1 MPRNYEYKEVDIQ
14 DLLLDEENPRFAS
27 SILVQESASQIGQD
41 IIVEHLLRYSNV
53 IELANR
59 INDVGELHGSEIIT
73 CIQKGSKYV
82 VLEGNRRT
90 CACKLLLDRTLIPE
104 QYKSKIK
111 FITERTKANITKVMV
126 TIYPDR
132 ESVQPYLSDRHITGV
147 KKWSALEKNNYYM
160 NLFYQYKDVKEV
172 KKHTSDSITVVTK
185 SIIKHQFFMDV
196 FDVLKSKYQDLEI
209 EKIDY
214 LPMVD
219 CSYVKI

>member
-1 MPRNYEYKEVDIQ
+1 MQYLFFKHALGNKIF
-14 DLLLDEENPRFAS
+14 LLHLRLFMRYVNVQIPRFAS

-41 IIVEHLLRYSNV
+41 IIVEYLLRYSNV
-53 IELANR
+53 IELASR
-59 INDVGELHGSEIIT
+59 INDVRELHGSEIIT

-160 NLFYQYKDVKEV
+160 NLFYQYKDVEEV
-172 KKHTSDSITVVTK
+172 KNILVIALLSSQKAS
-185 SIIKHQFFMDV
+185 
-196 FDVLKSKYQDLEI
+196 
-209 EKIDY
+209 
-214 LPMVD
+214 
-219 CSYVKI
+219 